1 MVENW
6 IVCTV
11 DKQAEML
18 RSSLLCSVE
27 GVLCERAV
35 CLCFRACDRLSFSS
49 AVSVLECAVWCGRR
63 LYMFSCMQ
71 CTWVF
76 VCTHS
81 ATHVRVFAQGAL
93 AVASAAQH
101 WSPSCHSLY
110 WWTQSVLSDPWA
122 AAALRREQTH
132 PCLGQ
137 RCSSGPWSKFSFV
150 ERLHFIWL
158 NIQMC
163 YKKWEK
169 KQSVLYVVWC
179 WPLCTSK
186 TVPIINQPDLAA
198 SGQYS
203 GSRDVWS

>member
-1 MVENW
+1 
-6 IVCTV
+6 
-11 DKQAEML
+11 ML

-179 WPLCTSK
+179 WAPMYLQNSSNNKSTRFSSITAVDSTVEAEMFGHRGGLCYSVSK
-186 TVPIINQPDLAA
+186 H
-198 SGQYS
+198 
-203 GSRDVWS
+203 

>member
-49 AVSVLECAVWCGRR
+49 AVSVLECTVWCGRR

-101 WSPSCHSLY
+101 
-110 WWTQSVLSDPWA
+110 
-122 AAALRREQTH
+122 
-132 PCLGQ
+132 
-137 RCSSGPWSKFSFV
+137 
-150 ERLHFIWL
+150 
-158 NIQMC
+158 
-163 YKKWEK
+163 
-169 KQSVLYVVWC
+169 
-179 WPLCTSK
+179 
-186 TVPIINQPDLAA
+186 
-198 SGQYS
+198 
-203 GSRDVWS
+203 